1 MTPSETKQQ
10 IMEQALR
17 LGFNDCRF
25 TTAEPPASS
34 DVFLRWLAE
43 GCHAGMRWMESE
55 RSIRGRLNPR
65 KTLPDAKT
73 VICLAASYYLTGPQN
88 TSVARYA
95 RVADYHE
102 TLQTPLRQLCAF
114 IENIEAPNSHVAAV
128 FASDSSHLLER
139 DLAQRA
145 GLGFIGK
152 HNNLISPK
160 LGNWF
165 FLSEIITTLELEP
178 DPPLD
183 IQCGS
188 CDRCLRACP
197 TGALR
202 ERHLDARRCLSY
214 LTIEHRGDI
223 PSEFHAAMGNRFFGC
238 DRCLEACPWNRFA
251 RPSTMPPMELD
262 DRLFSTELLESL
274 DNAAFKQ
281 RFAGTAFLRAKRD
294 GLLRNL
300 RITEKNQK
308 RTTDD
313 IKRTTDQHG

>member
-1 MTPSETKQQ
+1 MTSPETKQR
-10 IMEQALR
+10 IMEQARR

-34 DVFLRWLAE
+34 SIFLQWLAE
-43 GCHAGMRWMESE
+43 GCHAGMRWMDSE
-55 RSIRGRLNPR
+55 RSIRGRLDPR
-65 KTLPDAKT
+65 NALPDAKT
-73 VICLAASYYLTGPQN
+73 VICLASSYYLTGPQN

-102 TLQTPLRQLCAF
+102 TLQAPLGELCRF
-114 IENIEAPNSHVAAV
+114 IENIEGPAAHIAAV

-152 HNNLISPK
+152 NNNLISPR
-160 LGNWF
+160 LGSWF

-178 DPPLD
+178 DPPLNL
-183 IQCGS
+183 QCGT
-188 CDRCLRACP
+188 CERCLKACP
-197 TGALR
+197 TGALTAH
-202 ERHLDARRCLSY
+202 HLDARRCLSY

-223 PSEFHAAMGNRFFGC
+223 PPEFHAAMRDRFFGC

-251 RPSTMPPMELD
+251 QPSTMPPMTLD
-262 DRLFSTELLESL
+262 DKLFTTEQLESM
-274 DNAAFKQ
+274 DNAAFKK
-281 RFAGTAFLRAKRD
+281 RFAGTSFLRAKRD

-300 RITEKNQK
+300 RITEKNRGQ
-308 RTTDD
+308 
-313 IKRTTDQHG
+313 Q

>member
-1 MTPSETKQQ
+1 MTPAETKKQ
-10 IMEQALR
+10 IIEQARR

-34 DVFLRWLAE
+34 SIFLQWLAE

-55 RSIRGRLNPR
+55 RSIRGRLDPR
-65 KTLPDAKT
+65 NALPDART
-73 VICLAASYYLTGPQN
+73 VICLATSYYLTGSQN
-88 TSVARYA
+88 PSVARYA

-102 TLQTPLRQLCAF
+102 TLRAPLGELCRF
-114 IENIEAPNSHVAAV
+114 IENIEGPAAHIAAV

-152 HNNLISPK
+152 HNNLISPR

-178 DPPLD
+178 DPPLNL
-183 IQCGS
+183 QCGTCS
-188 CDRCLRACP
+188 RCLQACP
-197 TGALR
+197 TGALTA
-202 ERHLDARRCLSY
+202 RHLDARRCLSY

-223 PSEFHAAMGNRFFGC
+223 PPEFHAAMGDRFFGC

-251 RPSTMPPMELD
+251 QPTSMPPMKLDKEL
-262 DRLFSTELLESL
+262 FTTEQLENM
-274 DNAAFKQ
+274 DNAAFKK
-281 RFAGTAFLRAKRD
+281 RFVGTSFLRAKRD

-300 RITEKNQK
+300 RITEKNREQ
-308 RTTDD
+308 
-313 IKRTTDQHG
+313 Q

>member
-1 MTPSETKQQ
+1 MTSPETKQR
-10 IMEQALR
+10 IMEQARR

-34 DVFLRWLAE
+34 SIFLQWLAE

-55 RSIRGRLNPR
+55 RSIRGRLDPR
-65 KTLPDAKT
+65 NALPDAKT

-102 TLQTPLRQLCAF
+102 TLQAPLGELCRF
-114 IENIEAPNSHVAAV
+114 IENIEGPAEHIAAV

-152 HNNLISPK
+152 NNNLISPR
-160 LGNWF
+160 LGSWF

-178 DPPLD
+178 DPPLSL
-183 IQCGS
+183 QCGT
-188 CDRCLRACP
+188 CERCLKACP
-197 TGALR
+197 TGALTA
-202 ERHLDARRCLSY
+202 RHLDARRCLSY

-223 PSEFHAAMGNRFFGC
+223 SSEFHAAMGDRFFGC

-251 RPSTMPPMELD
+251 QPTSMPPMTLD
-262 DRLFSTELLESL
+262 DELFTTEQLESM
-274 DNAAFKQ
+274 DNAAFKK
-281 RFAGTAFLRAKRD
+281 RFAGTSFLRAKRD

-300 RITEKNQK
+300 RITEKNRGQE
-308 RTTDD
+308 
-313 IKRTTDQHG
+313 